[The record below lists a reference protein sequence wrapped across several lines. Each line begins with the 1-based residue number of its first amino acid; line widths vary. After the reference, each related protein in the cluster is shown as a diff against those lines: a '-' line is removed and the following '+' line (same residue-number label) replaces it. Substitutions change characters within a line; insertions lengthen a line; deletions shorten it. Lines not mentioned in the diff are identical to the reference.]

1 MARIDFVTGA
11 PEKYAHLVELLSTV
25 PERLRSV
32 AANAA
37 AASWGAAPREGGE
50 WTAQHTLAH
59 MALYAQKNGVFI
71 RQMATMTDP
80 ARLPFDE
87 AAETAALEARPS
99 AELVALVESEVSK
112 TADLLS
118 GTPDA
123 AWGRPGSIRGAR
135 RSLRQQV
142 QSHAEHLQE
151 HVDQIADALG

>member
-11 PEKYAHLVELLSTV
+11 PEKYAQLVEALATV
-25 PERLRSV
+25 SERLRGV
-32 AANAA
+32 AANARA
-37 AASWGAAPREGGE
+37 GAWTTAPRDGGD

-71 RQMATMTDP
+71 HQMATMTEP
-80 ARLPFDE
+80 ARLAFDE
-87 AAETAALEARPS
+87 DAETAALEARPVS
-99 AELVALVESEVSK
+99 DLIAIVLSEVGA
-112 TADLLS
+112 TVDLLA

-142 QSHAEHLQE
+142 QSHADHLQE
-151 HVDQIADALG
+151 HVDQIAEALG

>member
-25 PERLRSV
+25 PERLRAV
-32 AANAA
+32 AATAS
-37 AASWGAAPREGGE
+37 AASWTAAPREGGE

-71 RQMATMTDP
+71 RQMATMSDP

-87 AAETAALEARPS
+87 DAETAALEARPAS
-99 AELVALVESEVSK
+99 ELVALVEAEVAK
-112 TADLLS
+112 TVDLLS

-123 AWGRPGSIRGAR
+123 AWGRPGQIRGAR

-142 QSHAEHLQE
+142 KSHAEHLQE
-151 HVDQIADALG
+151 HVDQITDALG

>member
-1 MARIDFVTGA
+1 MSRIDFVTGA
-11 PEKYAHLVELLSTV
+11 PEKYVHLVEALATV

-32 AANAA
+32 AANAR
-37 AASWGAAPREGGE
+37 AASWNAAPREGGE

-71 RQMATMTDP
+71 FQMANMTDP

-87 AAETAALEARPS
+87 EAETAALENRPT
-99 AELVALVESEVSK
+99 AELIALVESEIGK
-112 TADLLS
+112 TVELLS

-142 QSHAEHLQE
+142 QSHAEHMQG

>member
-11 PEKYAHLVELLSTV
+11 PEKYAQLVEALATV
-25 PERLRSV
+25 SERLRGV
-32 AANAA
+32 AASAG
-37 AASWGAAPREGGE
+37 SWTAAPRDGGE

-71 RQMATMTDP
+71 HQMATMTEP
-80 ARLPFDE
+80 ARLAFE
-87 AAETAALEARPS
+87 ENAETATLEARPAS
-99 AELVALVESEVSK
+99 ELIAIVLSEVGA
-112 TADLLS
+112 TVDLLS

-142 QSHAEHLQE
+142 QSHADHLQE
-151 HVDQIADALG
+151 HVDQIAEALG

>member
-25 PERLRSV
+25 SERLRAV

-37 AASWGAAPREGGE
+37 AASWTAAPREGGD

-71 RQMATMTDP
+71 FQMATMSDP
-80 ARLPFDE
+80 ARLAFDE
-87 AAETAALEARPS
+87 AAETADLEARPS

-112 TADLLS
+112 TVDLLS

-135 RSLRQQV
+135 RSLRQQA

-151 HVDQIADALG
+151 HVDQITDALG

>member
-11 PEKYAHLVELLSTV
+11 PEKYAQLVEALATV
-25 PERLRSV
+25 SERLRGV
-32 AANAA
+32 AANARA
-37 AASWGAAPREGGE
+37 GAWTTAPRDGGD

-71 RQMATMTDP
+71 HQMATMTEP
-80 ARLPFDE
+80 ARLAFDE
-87 AAETAALEARPS
+87 DAETAALEARPVS
-99 AELVALVESEVSK
+99 DLIAIVLSEVGA
-112 TADLLS
+112 TVDLLS

-142 QSHAEHLQE
+142 QSHADHLQE
-151 HVDQIADALG
+151 HVDQIAEALG